1 MPFALKS
8 LQEVCMMVIIKHE
21 LSRDRLPDSV
31 IEEVD
36 QFERKILSFFT
47 GKFCTY
53 TNRMQY
59 EGNVFSVKLD
69 QDHGGLEFIFEKD
82 DLEDDH
88 LEWIKEAHLIM
99 AGRKNKL
106 GKLGTNQF
114 MLPGREVFIYDFRID
129 LEKKEIN
136 LLGSCSSIVKDCDNH
151 PLKINLCWYPDDDE
165 SASLRIETMLYSES
179 DEGLYP
185 LFWKRIFS
193 FRSVSQ
199 TLEVN
204 QTLNQSS
211 ESESEPDMESSDYP
225 ESESEMESID
235 DPEIPSSS
243 HGL

>member
-8 LQEVCMMVIIKHE
+8 LQEECMMVIIKHE

-36 QFERKILSFFT
+36 QFERKILSFFN

-53 TNRMQY
+53 TNRMPY
-59 EGNVFSVKLD
+59 EGNIFSVKLD

-82 DLEDDH
+82 DLEDD
-88 LEWIKEAHLIM
+88 LDRWEWKMEAHLIK
-99 AGRKNKL
+99 AGRRNKL

-136 LLGSCSSIVKDCDNH
+136 LLGSCSSIVKDCYNH

-179 DEGLYP
+179 EQGLYP
-185 LFWKRIFS
+185 LFWKRIFTFS
-193 FRSVSQ
+193 SVSQ

-204 QTLNQSS
+204 QTLNHSS
-211 ESESEPDMESSDYP
+211 ESESVSEPDMEASDDS

-235 DPEIPSSS
+235 PEIP
-243 HGL
+243 